1 MCFLFNLQS
10 LDSFIKTIED
20 LSAHSNGG
28 KRTEIYVAYE
38 DRESEEKK
46 NLIHEFMDKIKK
58 SCCVSKVP
66 FDDYREDFRCEDIH
80 IFKIVA
86 Q

>member
-1 MCFLFNLQS
+1 MS
-10 LDSFIKTIED
+10 T
-20 LSAHSNGG
+20 HSNGG
-28 KRTEIYVAYE
+28 KRTEIYIAYE

-46 NLIHEFMDKIKK
+46 GLIQDFMEKIKK
-58 SCCVSKVP
+58 SCCVSKIS

-86 Q
+86 L

>member
-1 MCFLFNLQS
+1 MQS
-10 LDSFIKTIED
+10 LDAFIKTIEE
-20 LSAHSNGG
+20 LSSHSNGG
-28 KRTEIYVAYE
+28 KKTAIYVAYE

-46 NLIHEFMDKIKK
+46 SLINDFMEKIKK

-66 FDDYREDFRCEDIH
+66 LEDYREDFRCEDIH

-86 Q
+86 L